1 MVNKYKFVHIVLYS
15 VLLYITTVIYF
26 PINHT
31 YKCLNS
37 KSFLPLITE
46 GKTRLVYK
54 ARASIKFHQLFIQIC
69 PFRMHVHYLYFIMD
83 PVDWS
88 R

>member
-1 MVNKYKFVHIVLYS
+1 MVNKYKFVDIVLYS

-46 GKTRLVYK
+46 SKTGLVYK
-54 ARASIKFHQLFIQIC
+54 ARINKIPSIIHTNLSF
-69 PFRMHVHYLYFIMD
+69 
-83 PVDWS
+83 
-88 R
+88 

>member
-1 MVNKYKFVHIVLYS
+1 MVNKYKFVYIVLYS
-15 VLLYITTVIYF
+15 VLLYITMVIYF

-46 GKTRLVYK
+46 GKTGLVYK
-54 ARASIKFHQLFIQIC
+54 APINKIPSIIHTNLSF
-69 PFRMHVHYLYFIMD
+69 
-83 PVDWS
+83 
-88 R
+88 

>member
-1 MVNKYKFVHIVLYS
+1 MVNKYKFVYIVLYS
-15 VLLYITTVIYF
+15 VLLYITTVIHF

-46 GKTRLVYK
+46 GKTGLVYK
-54 ARASIKFHQLFIQIC
+54 ARINKIPSINYTNLSF
-69 PFRMHVHYLYFIMD
+69 
-83 PVDWS
+83 
-88 R
+88 

>member
-1 MVNKYKFVHIVLYS
+1 MVNKYKFVYIVLYS

-46 GKTRLVYK
+46 GKTWLVYK
-54 ARASIKFHQLFIQIC
+54 ARINKIPSIIHTNLSF
-69 PFRMHVHYLYFIMD
+69 
-83 PVDWS
+83 
-88 R
+88 

>member
-1 MVNKYKFVHIVLYS
+1 MVNKYKFVYIVLYS
-15 VLLYITTVIYF
+15 VLLYITMVYF

-46 GKTRLVYK
+46 GKTIYRLVYK
-54 ARASIKFHQLFIQIC
+54 ARINKIPSIIHTNLSF
-69 PFRMHVHYLYFIMD
+69 
-83 PVDWS
+83 
-88 R
+88 

>member
-1 MVNKYKFVHIVLYS
+1 MVNKYKFVYIVLYS
-15 VLLYITTVIYF
+15 VLLYSTMIIYF

-46 GKTRLVYK
+46 LVK
-54 ARASIKFHQLFIQIC
+54 LGWSIKRASIKFHQLFIQIC
-69 PFRMHVHYLYFIMD
+69 PFRMHVHYLYT
-83 PVDWS
+83 S
-88 R
+88 